1 MEGFEE
7 AGSDPAI
14 TRHVFRVPRPFSCAN
29 LQFIADMC
37 NKKSIFLKKNRPC
50 YSMSYKD
57 DGSST
62 PADGRHTL
70 QHLDTDE
77 GR

>member
-29 LQFIADMC
+29 LLLNYEF
-37 NKKSIFLKKNRPC
+37 S
-50 YSMSYKD
+50 
-57 DGSST
+57 
-62 PADGRHTL
+62 
-70 QHLDTDE
+70 
-77 GR
+77 